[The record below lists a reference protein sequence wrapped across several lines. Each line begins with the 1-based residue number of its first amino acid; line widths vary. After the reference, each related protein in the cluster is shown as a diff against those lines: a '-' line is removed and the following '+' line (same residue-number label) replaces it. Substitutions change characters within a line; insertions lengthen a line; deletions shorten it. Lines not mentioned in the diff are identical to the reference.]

1 MTETTDT
8 TVETN
13 EKIVEFKFNKDAVLP
28 AIKRNSKKLIAGAA
42 VFAAGTALT
51 LMAFRS
57 VPDTDELEH
66 DDLDELDEIEA
77 SEETD

>member
-8 TVETN
+8 SVETN

-57 VPDTDELEH
+57 VPDVDEPEELEH
-66 DDLDELDEIEA
+66 DDLDEIEA